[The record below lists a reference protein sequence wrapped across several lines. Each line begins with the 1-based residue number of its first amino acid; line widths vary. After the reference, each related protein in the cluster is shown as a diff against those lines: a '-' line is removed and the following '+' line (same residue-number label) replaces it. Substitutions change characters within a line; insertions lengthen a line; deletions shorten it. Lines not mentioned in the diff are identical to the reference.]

1 MLQLKNKTQFD
12 ATIAVFPNEN
22 AVDTLYVIVKAAFLS
37 GNKIEIAESQS
48 PIVMA
53 DEYWGKPGQSS
64 LKYASELHLIK
75 PSTDI
80 VMIGKALSPDKH
92 PVSQIDVMLAVAD
105 RKKVVRV
112 FGDRQWTHGLWGL
125 GITPPVPFES
135 MPLIYERAFGG
146 VHEINPEKHES
157 LFEARNPVGRGFKGK
172 RSKKEL
178 IRTMLPNLE
187 DPAQLIKKINDLPTP
202 ACFGYVE
209 SSWEPRKSFA
219 GTYDDAWQQKRA
231 PYLPEDFDPRFFN
244 AAHPDLVCSG
254 YLKGGEPV
262 MITGMSHNGPLKFKL
277 PVCELEAAVRIAGKT
292 EYPALNLETILIE
305 PNESH
310 FSMLWRAAVECDKKV
325 LKVEQIDINTKNL
338 QIDERT
344 G

>member
-1 MLQLKNKTQFD
+1 
-12 ATIAVFPNEN
+12 
-22 AVDTLYVIVKAAFLS
+22 
-37 GNKIEIAESQS
+37 
-48 PIVMA
+48 
-53 DEYWGKPGQSS
+53 
-64 LKYASELHLIK
+64 
-75 PSTDI
+75 
-80 VMIGKALSPDKH
+80 
-92 PVSQIDVMLAVAD
+92 
-105 RKKVVRV
+105 
-112 FGDRQWTHGLWGL
+112 
-125 GITPPVPFES
+125 
-135 MPLIYERAFGG
+135 
-146 VHEINPEKHES
+146 
-157 LFEARNPVGRGFKGK
+157 
-172 RSKKEL
+172 
-178 IRTMLPNLE
+178 MLPNLE

-231 PYLPEDFDPRFFN
+231 PYLPEDFDPHFFN
-244 AAHPDLVCSG
+244 SAHPDLICSG

-262 MITGMSHNGPLKFKL
+262 MITGMSHNCPLKFKL

-310 FSMLWRAAVECDKKV
+310 FSMLWRAAVECDKKI

>member
-1 MLQLKNKTQFD
+1 MLQLKNKTKFE

-22 AVDTLYVIVKAAFLS
+22 AVDTLYIIVKATFLS
-37 GNKIEIAESQS
+37 GSKIEIAENQS

-53 DEYWGKPGQSS
+53 DEYWGEPGQSS

-80 VMIGKALSPDKH
+80 VMTGKALSPDKR
-92 PVSQIDVMLAVAD
+92 PVSQIDAMLAVAD

-112 FGDRQWTHGLWGL
+112 FGDRRWTHGFWGL
-125 GITPPVPFES
+125 SITPPPVPFES
-135 MPLIYERAFGG
+135 MPLVYERAFGG
-146 VHEINPEKHES
+146 VHEVNPDKQEV
-157 LFEARNPVGRGFKGK
+157 LFEARNPVGRGFRGK

-178 IRTMLPNLE
+178 IGTKLPNLE
-187 DPAQLIKKINDLPTP
+187 DPTQLIKKINDLPTP

-209 SSWEPRKSFA
+209 SSWEPRKFFA
-219 GTYDDAWQQKRA
+219 GTYNDAWQQKRA

-262 MITGMSHNGPLKFKL
+262 TITGMSHNGPLKFKL

-310 FSMLWRAAVECDKKV
+310 FSMLWRAAVECDKKI
-325 LKVEQIDINTKNL
+325 LKVEQININTKNL
-338 QIDERT
+338 HL
-344 G
+344 